1 MSPGFTKWWCNVE
14 PKMCRRA
21 YEKLNASVYC
31 GLAFVKLCLKGFGEW
46 WPGTGKVMI
55 RVWA

>member
-1 MSPGFTKWWCNVE
+1 
-14 PKMCRRA
+14 MCRRA